1 LSFWMPGTAGSAKR
15 YSTAARASA
24 AGRGVICGAGVE
36 LSDADVDGGAVSGD
50 ASCLSPEHPES
61 PSAAAKATALKTA
74 VRCRLIQ
81 PRQWPDERTDWISV
95 IAESCDSFQPP

>member
-1 LSFWMPGTAGSAKR
+1 MSQETDPVVDDKFVDLMNAKAEVDLR
-15 YSTAARASA
+15 
-24 AGRGVICGAGVE
+24 
-36 LSDADVDGGAVSGD
+36 LSDF
-50 ASCLSPEHPES
+50 HPR
-61 PSAAAKATALKTA
+61 TALKTA